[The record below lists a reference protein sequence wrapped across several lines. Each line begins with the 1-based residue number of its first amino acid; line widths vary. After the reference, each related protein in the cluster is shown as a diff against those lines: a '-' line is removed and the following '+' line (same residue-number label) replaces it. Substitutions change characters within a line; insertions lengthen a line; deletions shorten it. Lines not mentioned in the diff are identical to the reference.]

1 MLTIILAL
9 GAVCITPRSDWCTI
23 FTGQSPHI
31 KIKTLLCVS
40 VNTLS
45 QVASMFPD
53 LLTVHFLIDYS
64 TLFSGTAR
72 EHTIRQLDSYDLVV
86 YKGQAGI
93 VSETVHGRLFG
104 GAHDLPHTSC

>member
-64 TLFSGTAR
+64 TLFSGKAR
-72 EHTIRQLDSYDLVV
+72 EHTIRQLDSDDLVV
-86 YKGQAGI
+86 YKGQAGNCFRNSAWKVI
-93 VSETVHGRLFG
+93 G